1 MQLSELK
8 LISASN
14 IIRLRTQAGFTQA
27 ELGEKLNYS
36 DKTISKWERGE
47 AIPDA
52 YVLTQMAEIFGVT
65 VDYLLSTHDAW
76 ENPNEVE
83 DQEQGISRYSANV
96 IIAIA
101 VLGVWTMALSVF
113 VLLWLLGYIVWQSF
127 VVALP
132 VSILTY
138 MVLIC
143 VFNRRS
149 HLQFV
154 IAAFVLSMFACRTR
168 VRGISGAFGNVRC
181 ARACPAPPLR
191 PSVWYFVIA
200 SACRHAGGRLAE
212 FFRPA
217 RASLPVR
224 RQMYLS
230 GAAVVLHRKALVEK
244 NEHFDNHL
252 LCWWKQL

>member
-1 MQLSELK
+1 MALLLSELK

-14 IIRLRTQAGFTQA
+14 IIRLRTQAGLTQA

-76 ENPNEVE
+76 ENPNQQEE
-83 DQEQGISRYSANV
+83 QEQGMSRHSVNM

-113 VLLWLLGYIVWQSF
+113 VLLWLLDYIVWQTF
-127 VVALP
+127 IVALP

-143 VFNRRS
+143 VFNRRKY
-149 HLQFV
+149 LQYV
-154 IAAFVLSMFACRTR
+154 IAAFVLSVF
-168 VRGISGAFGNVRC
+168 V
-181 ARACPAPPLR
+181 LL
-191 PSVWYFVIA
+191 YFVLPLQKPWQLFLVAVPAIVLVFL
-200 SACRHAGGRLAE
+200 SCNIRQ
-212 FFRPA
+212 RP
-217 RASLPVR
+217 
-224 RQMYLS
+224 
-230 GAAVVLHRKALVEK
+230 RKKQK
-244 NEHFDNHL
+244 NQTGKTGN
-252 LCWWKQL
+252 KKPNR

>member
-1 MQLSELK
+1 MLLSELK

-52 YVLTQMAEIFGVT
+52 YVLTQMAEIFNVT
-65 VDYLLSTHDAW
+65 VDYLLTTHDAW
-76 ENPNEVE
+76 ENPNAQEE
-83 DQEQGISRYSANV
+83 QEQGISRHSVNM

-113 VLLWLLGYIVWQSF
+113 VLLWLLGFIVWQSF
-127 VVALP
+127 IVALP

-143 VFNRRS
+143 VFNRRKY
-149 HLQFV
+149 LQYV
-154 IAAFVLSMFACRTR
+154 IAAFVLSIFVLLYFMLPLQKPWQLFLVA
-168 VRGISGAFGNVRC
+168 
-181 ARACPAPPLR
+181 APSIVLVFLSCNIRQR
-191 PSVWYFVIA
+191 P
-200 SACRHAGGRLAE
+200 
-212 FFRPA
+212 
-217 RASLPVR
+217 
-224 RQMYLS
+224 
-230 GAAVVLHRKALVEK
+230 RKNQKAK
-244 NEHFDNHL
+244 T
-252 LCWWKQL
+252 Q

>member
-14 IIRLRTQAGFTQA
+14 IIKLRTGAGLTQA

-65 VDYLLSTHDAW
+65 VDYLLSSHDAW
-76 ENPNEVE
+76 ESREQ
-83 DQEQGISRYSANV
+83 QESRQEESGYSVNM
-96 IIAIA
+96 IIAIS
-101 VLGVWTMALSVF
+101 VLGVWTMALTIF
-113 VLLWLLGYIVWQSF
+113 VMLWLFDIILWETF

-143 VFNRRS
+143 VFRRRQ

-154 IAAFVLSMFACRTR
+154 IAAFVLSLFILLYFTLPMQKPWQLFLIA
-168 VRGISGAFGNVRC
+168 I
-181 ARACPAPPLR
+181 PAEILVFLSCNIRRR
-191 PSVWYFVIA
+191 P
-200 SACRHAGGRLAE
+200 
-212 FFRPA
+212 
-217 RASLPVR
+217 
-224 RQMYLS
+224 
-230 GAAVVLHRKALVEK
+230 RKKPEK
-244 NEHFDNHL
+244 
-252 LCWWKQL
+252 

>member
-1 MQLSELK
+1 MLLSELK

-14 IIRLRTQAGFTQA
+14 IIRLRTQAGLTQA

-52 YVLTQMAEIFGVT
+52 YVLTQMAEIFGVP

-76 ENPNEVE
+76 ENPNQQEE
-83 DQEQGISRYSANV
+83 QEQGMSRHSVNM

-113 VLLWLLGYIVWQSF
+113 VLLWLLDYIVWQTF
-127 VVALP
+127 IVALP

-143 VFNRRS
+143 VFNRRKY
-149 HLQFV
+149 LQYV
-154 IAAFVLSMFACRTR
+154 IAAFVLSGF
-168 VRGISGAFGNVRC
+168 V
-181 ARACPAPPLR
+181 LL
-191 PSVWYFVIA
+191 YFVLPLQKPWQLFLVAVPAIVLVFL
-200 SACRHAGGRLAE
+200 SCNIRQ
-212 FFRPA
+212 RP
-217 RASLPVR
+217 
-224 RQMYLS
+224 
-230 GAAVVLHRKALVEK
+230 RKKQK
-244 NEHFDNHL
+244 N
-252 LCWWKQL
+252 QT

>member
-14 IIRLRTQAGFTQA
+14 IIKLRTRAGLTQA

-52 YVLTQMAEIFGVT
+52 YVLTQMAELFGVT
-65 VDYLLSTHDAW
+65 VDYLLSSHDAW
-76 ENPNEVE
+76 ESPEQ
-83 DQEQGISRYSANV
+83 QEEEEQRQAERHYSINV
-96 IIAIA
+96 SIAIS
-101 VLGVWTMALSVF
+101 VLGVWTMALTIF
-113 VLLWLLGYIVWQSF
+113 VMLWLFDIILWQTF

-143 VFNRRS
+143 VFRRRK

-154 IAAFVLSMFACRTR
+154 IAAFVLSMFILLYFTLPMQKPWQLFLIA
-168 VRGISGAFGNVRC
+168 V
-181 ARACPAPPLR
+181 PAEVIVFLSCNIRRR
-191 PSVWYFVIA
+191 PVQKP
-200 SACRHAGGRLAE
+200 E
-212 FFRPA
+212 
-217 RASLPVR
+217 
-224 RQMYLS
+224 
-230 GAAVVLHRKALVEK
+230 
-244 NEHFDNHL
+244 N
-252 LCWWKQL
+252 

>member
-1 MQLSELK
+1 MLLSESK

-14 IIRLRTQAGFTQA
+14 IIRLRTQAGLTQA

-76 ENPNEVE
+76 ENPNQQEE
-83 DQEQGISRYSANV
+83 QEQGMSRHSVNM

-113 VLLWLLGYIVWQSF
+113 VLLWLLDYIVWQTF
-127 VVALP
+127 IVALP

-143 VFNRRS
+143 VFNRRKY
-149 HLQFV
+149 LQYV
-154 IAAFVLSMFACRTR
+154 IAAFVLSVF
-168 VRGISGAFGNVRC
+168 V
-181 ARACPAPPLR
+181 LL
-191 PSVWYFVIA
+191 YFVLPPQKPWQLFLVAVPAIVLVFL
-200 SACRHAGGRLAE
+200 SCNIRQ
-212 FFRPA
+212 RP
-217 RASLPVR
+217 
-224 RQMYLS
+224 
-230 GAAVVLHRKALVEK
+230 RKKQK
-244 NEHFDNHL
+244 N
-252 LCWWKQL
+252 QT